1 MAASLHTNTLLLRF
15 FLSDP
20 LCFISSSAL
29 PWDPNLGEEAGELD
43 SFVRYIVMRLFNSLK
58 GKALNYTKDGR
69 DDSQAKSNLFLLN
82 NAFYLLEE
90 LGPNSES
97 NMGVT
102 TEGGGEDKELYR
114 IEGTWFVDRVKKL
127 MESEKQKYLLHWE
140 VLNTHLTAVAS
151 SDLEYQKNDSNMLS
165 HDSGRL
171 IKQRFTGFNE
181 DFERT
186 YALHRKLCVIDPRLR
201 LELQQDVTKIFLP
214 RYRRF
219 YEKYTKIRFSKKHQE
234 DYTKYSPDKIEEML
248 SNLYVDPE

>member
-1 MAASLHTNTLLLRF
+1 MCVPPVILSLNTLLL
-15 FLSDP
+15 LS
-20 LCFISSSAL
+20 FSAL

-43 SFVRYIVMRLFNSLK
+43 SFVRYLVMRLFNSLK

-82 NAFYLLEE
+82 NSFFLLEE
-90 LGPNSES
+90 LGPSSEANIGIS
-97 NMGVT
+97 P
-102 TEGGGEDKELYR
+102 EGEKDEETDQYR
-114 IEGTWFVDRVKKL
+114 IEGTWFVDKVKKL

-151 SDLEYQKNDSNMLS
+151 SELEYQKNDTNVLS

-201 LELQQDVTKIFLP
+201 LELQQDVTKNFLP

-219 YEKYTKIRFSKKHQE
+219 YEKYTKIRFSKKHQD